1 MIRILIVLYVYDTNS
16 YYMFMIRILI
26 VLYVYDTNSYYSPLF
41 FLYCFFIPYYCLL
54 LLIIAYYCLLL
65 LLYVSLCQ
73 QSWATYYRIRPLF
86 CQGGHIK
93 NCPPP
98 SFIRIT
104 YITNAHTPSA

>member
-54 LLIIAYYCLLL
+54 LLIIAYYCFFMSP
-65 LLYVSLCQ
+65 YGSSLG
-73 QSWATYYRIRPLF
+73 RPIIASARF
-86 CQGGHIK
+86 FVKGGHIK

-98 SFIRIT
+98 S
-104 YITNAHTPSA
+104 